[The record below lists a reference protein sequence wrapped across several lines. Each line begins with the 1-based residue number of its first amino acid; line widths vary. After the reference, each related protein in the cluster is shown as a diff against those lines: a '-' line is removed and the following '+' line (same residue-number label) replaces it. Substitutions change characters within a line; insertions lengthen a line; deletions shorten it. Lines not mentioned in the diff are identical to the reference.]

1 MDNYAVA
8 KSYFEE
14 VINNSAYGLLPF
26 DQYKDLFQGKHE
38 FSKESLFE
46 INYTV
51 DQQQN
56 IWENGLGSGIAL
68 VLAPPGRGWSNC
80 TPHGVNIFRFGSD
93 PRLKIA
99 TYAPDD
105 LVADIDGN
113 MTPAGK
119 STFNYTGHSFKK
131 YVPQDYCV
139 YSTNR
144 NSGIN
149 YILLRMADVY
159 LMYAEV
165 MNNLSNDA
173 AASEYMNKVRRRAYG
188 FDPNSTHPTV
198 DYTGLAG
205 TQLRDSIREER
216 FRELFAEGHRWYD
229 IVRWGIV
236 EEEVLK
242 YNVYN
247 VTQGKILYRDR
258 IYYYPIPLQEVDNNK
273 SVVPST
279 DY

>member
-1 MDNYAVA
+1 
-8 KSYFEE
+8 
-14 VINNSAYGLLPF
+14 
-26 DQYKDLFQGKHE
+26 
-38 FSKESLFE
+38 
-46 INYTV
+46 
-51 DQQQN
+51 
-56 IWENGLGSGIAL
+56 
-68 VLAPPGRGWSNC
+68 
-80 TPHGVNIFRFGSD
+80 
-93 PRLKIA
+93 
-99 TYAPDD
+99 
-105 LVADIDGN
+105 

-173 AASEYMNKVRRRAYG
+173 TASEYMNKVRRRAYG
-188 FDPNSTHPTV
+188 FDPNSNQPTV